1 MSFNLI
7 SKNFYKFLLVSLF
20 ILFRGFGFGEKLLGG
35 GKCSENFINSIK

>member
-20 ILFRGFGFGEKLLGG
+20 ILFGVLGLA
-35 GKCSENFINSIK
+35 KISWAAANVPKIS